1 MWGKGGVLVF
11 SLGRGRIIPTRV
23 GKSPTRPCG
32 VPSAEDHPH
41 ACGEKQPSSLQT
53 LSNWGSSPR
62 VWGKVCVYG
71 SFAKLLRIIPT
82 RVGESQRP
90 FYMGRVSWEHPHTC
104 GEKLLAVLV
113 SLNRPGSSPRVW
125 GKEEEE
131 MYNGALARIIP
142 TRVGKSLS
150 I

>member
-1 MWGKGGVLVF
+1 MWGKATTDPTVTPAP
-11 SLGRGRIIPTRV
+11 RIIPTRV
-23 GKSPTRPCG
+23 GKRPCVG
-32 VPSAEDHPH
+32 SVYGIIKDHPH

-82 RVGESQRP
+82 RVGKSQRP

-131 MYNGALARIIP
+131 MYTGALARIIP